1 MSVIKVN
8 FEVHANKWHID
19 KALEELSKYNLLSFD
34 TEVAGVYSK
43 AERAEAEKYL
53 KGEDLPVNSRS
64 LALQVAANSGLSFPS
79 LVSVTHFVFG
89 TSEDSSVILICS
101 NPQLELHIWNWIAE
115 YEGKLIVHNTLFDL
129 KIMYHRIGKLPKDYE
144 DSQLLAKCLTNNV
157 EVYKSKVGLKDLM
170 GSYYDSSWSLYDNY
184 EPDNLKDPKFLE
196 YCAIDGSSTIKL
208 WYDIQ
213 EHMGTSDEN

>member
-1 MSVIKVN
+1 MSVIRVK

-19 KALEELSKYNLLSFD
+19 KALYDLASYDLLSFD
-34 TEVAGVYSK
+34 TETAGVYSK
-43 AERAEAEKYL
+43 AERAEAEEYL
-53 KGEDLPVNSRS
+53 KGENLPVNSRS

-115 YEGKLIVHNTLFDL
+115 YKGKQIVHNTLFDL
-129 KIMYHRIGKLPKDYE
+129 KIMYHRIGRFPKDYE
-144 DSQLLAKCLTNNV
+144 DSQLLAKCLTNNA

-170 GSYYDSSWSLYDNY
+170 GSYYDPMWVLVDEY
-184 EPDNLKDPKFLE
+184 EPANLKDPKFLQ
-196 YCAIDGSSTIKL
+196 YASIDGAATMKL

-213 EHMGTSDEN
+213 GYMGNNDD